1 MPKSGSDPNFS
12 WLYPAS
18 MVFRD
23 YASLAAFLLV
33 VALVSAAGGW
43 ATASSVGTW
52 FSGLAKPSF
61 NPPGWVFGPVWTV
74 LYAMIAVAGWR
85 LWRRGGP
92 ASRLALTA
100 WYVQLLLN
108 LMWSFLFFGGRM
120 IGAAL
125 VEIVVLLA
133 AIAAT
138 IALSWRVDHAAAWLL
153 VPYLAWVSFATLLNA
168 ALWRLN

>member
-1 MPKSGSDPNFS
+1 MFRGMTPVPVLSRG
-12 WLYPAS
+12 
-18 MVFRD
+18 RD
-23 YASLAAFLLV
+23 YAGLAAFLLL
-33 VALVSAAGGW
+33 VAVVSAAGGW
-43 ATASSVGTW
+43 ATSSSVGTW
-52 FSGLAKPSF
+52 YPGLVKPSF
-61 NPPGWVFGPVWTV
+61 NPPAWLFGPVWTV

-100 WYVQLLLN
+100 WGVQLLLN
-108 LMWSFLFFGGRM
+108 LVWSFLFFGGRM

-138 IALSWRVDHAAAWLL
+138 IVLAWRVERAAAWLL

-168 ALWRLN
+168 ALWRLNS

>member
-1 MPKSGSDPNFS
+1 MSSTPRSA
-12 WLYPAS
+12 PAS
-18 MVFRD
+18 GLRG
-23 YASLAAFLLV
+23 YASLAAFLLL
-33 VALVSAAGGW
+33 VALAWAAGGW
-43 ATASSVGTW
+43 ITASSVGTW
-52 FSGLAKPSF
+52 YAALAKPAF

-74 LYAMIAVAGWR
+74 FYVMIAFAGWR

-125 VEIVVLLA
+125 AEILVLLA

-138 IALSWRVDHAAAWLL
+138 IVLAWRVDRLAAWLL
-153 VPYLAWVSFATLLNA
+153 APYLAWVSFATLLNA